1 MAEKTQ
7 LPNDE
12 KTMSFW
18 DHLEELRKVLV
29 RSALA
34 VTVLSIIAFM
44 NRQFIFDSIVLAPTK
59 PDFLTNK
66 FFCWAGEYF
75 SIEGICMDNSG
86 MEIINL
92 NMSGQ
97 FMTHMYISFIVG
109 VFIAFPFILSQ
120 IWRFIRPAL
129 HSTEAKLS
137 GWAIIAS
144 SLLFF
149 MGALFSFYMIIPMT
163 INFFSGYQVSEM
175 VSNQISLTSYIS
187 TFVSLNF
194 GIGLVFE
201 LPVLVFFLTKIG
213 IVTPAFLKKNR
224 KYTLIILLIIAAIIT
239 PPDMFTQI
247 LTTIPLVGLYE
258 LSILV
263 SSRVYKKQ
271 QQAAAV

>member
-1 MAEKTQ
+1 
-7 LPNDE
+7 
-12 KTMSFW
+12 
-18 DHLEELRKVLV
+18 
-29 RSALA
+29 
-34 VTVLSIIAFM
+34 
-44 NRQFIFDSIVLAPTK
+44 
-59 PDFLTNK
+59 
-66 FFCWAGEYF
+66 
-75 SIEGICMDNSG
+75 
-86 MEIINL
+86 
-92 NMSGQ
+92 
-97 FMTHMYISFIVG
+97 
-109 VFIAFPFILSQ
+109 
-120 IWRFIRPAL
+120 
-129 HSTEAKLS
+129 
-137 GWAIIAS
+137 
-144 SLLFF
+144 
-149 MGALFSFYMIIPMT
+149 MT

>member
-1 MAEKTQ
+1 MAEKT
-7 LPNDE
+7 PIPPDE

-34 VTVLSIIAFM
+34 VTVFSIIAFL
-44 NRQFIFDSIVLAPTK
+44 NRHFIFDYIVLAPTK
-59 PDFLTNK
+59 PDFPTNK

-75 SIEGICMDNSG
+75 SIEGICMENLG
-86 MEIINL
+86 MQIINI

-129 HSTEAKLS
+129 HSSEARLS
-137 GWAIIAS
+137 AWAIISS

-149 MGALFSFYMIIPMT
+149 IGALFSFYMIIPMT
-163 INFFSGYQVSEM
+163 INFFSSYQVSDM
-175 VSNQISLTSYIS
+175 VTNQISLTSYIS

-201 LPVLVFFLTKIG
+201 LPVLVYFLTKIG
-213 IVTPAFLKKNR
+213 IVTPSFLKKNR
-224 KYTLIILLIIAAIIT
+224 KYTLVILLIVAAIIT

-247 LTTIPLVGLYE
+247 ITTIPLMALYE

-263 SSRVYKKQ
+263 SQHVYKQ
-271 QQAAAV
+271 QQAAA

>member
-1 MAEKTQ
+1 MAEKNP
-7 LPNDE
+7 LPQDE

-34 VTVLSIIAFM
+34 VTILSVIAFL
-44 NRQFIFDSIVLAPTK
+44 NREFIFDSIVLAPTK
-59 PDFLTNK
+59 SDFLTNK
-66 FFCWAGEYF
+66 FFCWAGNYF

-86 MEIINL
+86 MQIINL

-97 FMTHMYISFIVG
+97 FMTHMYISFIAG
-109 VFIAFPFILSQ
+109 VFVAFPFILSQ

-129 HSTEAKLS
+129 HAKEASLS

-149 MGALFSFYMIIPMT
+149 IGALFSFYMIIPMT
-163 INFFSGYQVSEM
+163 INFFSGYQVSDM

-224 KYTLIILLIIAAIIT
+224 KYTLVILLIIAAIIT

-271 QQAAAV
+271 QAAAA